1 MKKITCILILS
12 LTLFACSDNK
22 SADKQATSTSEQKT
36 ELTSGNSENIKSDFQ
51 TLKTSI
57 DGYNTK
63 ANELRK
69 QVAGKD
75 PNSSE
80 AKATM
85 KQAKDLL
92 VEHNDTLFKL
102 AFKSKEITDLRN
114 QMLDSNMRSIKM
126 LEMVS
131 SKGNTITEHE
141 KNDLEFQQKQIQ
153 ALQQAISN
161 KLDQLSREHN
171 LSN

>member
-12 LTLFACSDNK
+12 LTLLACSDNK
-22 SADKQATSTSEQKT
+22 SADTQTTSTSEQKAA
-36 ELTSGNSENIKSDFQ
+36 LTSGNSEDIKSDFQ
-51 TLKTSI
+51 TMKTSTEN
-57 DGYNTK
+57 YNTK

-85 KQAKDLL
+85 NQAKGLL
-92 VEHNDTLFKL
+92 AEHNDALFKL

-114 QMLDSNMRSIKM
+114 QMMDSNMRSIKM

-131 SKGNTITEHE
+131 SKGSTITEHE

-153 ALQQAISN
+153 ALQQTISS
-161 KLDQLSREHN
+161 KIDQLNREHN
-171 LSN
+171 LNK